1 MPTGKAHWHVLLRA
15 RAIEN
20 GCFVFAPAQCGEHA
34 EGRRTYG
41 HSLIVAPWG
50 EVLAE
55 AADAVGFI
63 TAEIDTDRI
72 AEARRSVPSLTHD
85 RPFSGVVAGKLAAE

>member
-1 MPTGKAHWHVLLRA
+1 VLQRA

-20 GCFVFAPAQCGEHA
+20 GCFVFAPAQCGVHA

-41 HSLIVAPWG
+41 HSLIVSPWG

-55 AADAVGFI
+55 AGEAAEFI
-63 TAEIDTDRI
+63 LAEIDPAKV
-72 AEARRSVPSLTHD
+72 AEARRAVPALRHD
-85 RPFSGVVAGKLAAE
+85 RPFTAPARRPAAAE